1 MRDSYIQAVSYGGAT
16 GLLARISAFFL
27 RDPDADTGLGSYYI
41 VHLIGT
47 GGAHLV
53 SVVCEN
59 HDIPVC
65 DFRSRDSAPVRDTV
79 KRILETSPVRCA
91 IILDHTRMQKVCSRI
106 SATRCDLRYRRVI
119 FCITNT
125 EQSSGVAC
133 IQIPGSVINRMEM
146 LLYHVPEQIR
156 NQAVS
161 LDCFLPLA
169 HAMTDYVLFEQ
180 HIWKEVRVDGTL
192 EEFLSTSL
200 YQLACQVRQDT
211 IVSVDAYPSFELDWR
226 RLFSTRLNNILERPP
241 VVLCP
246 SIHRVIP
253 IGVSCSDAI
262 QAMQVAIPTDLQ
274 DPYAI
279 TVQSSAVD
287 DQCGSIAITQ
297 PTCYTIIN
305 VTCVLN
311 PQLLVEVCRELRS
324 GHRVVVEEVH
334 SIRKEL
340 SLMREETTRQLT
352 INQNE
357 MKALVTRLLHEE
369 TPVVDTTTDLVCS
382 KQGCSHIV
390 TKRFR
395 SGKRLKQCSTCIT
408 RA

>member
-1 MRDSYIQAVSYGGAT
+1 
-16 GLLARISAFFL
+16 
-27 RDPDADTGLGSYYI
+27 
-41 VHLIGT
+41 
-47 GGAHLV
+47 
-53 SVVCEN
+53 
-59 HDIPVC
+59 
-65 DFRSRDSAPVRDTV
+65 
-79 KRILETSPVRCA
+79 
-91 IILDHTRMQKVCSRI
+91 
-106 SATRCDLRYRRVI
+106 
-119 FCITNT
+119 
-125 EQSSGVAC
+125 
-133 IQIPGSVINRMEM
+133 MEM
-146 LLYHVPEQIR
+146 LLYHLPEQIR

-169 HAMTDYVLFEQ
+169 HAMTDYVLYEQ

-192 EEFLSTSL
+192 EEFLSTAL
-200 YQLACQVRQDT
+200 YQLACQVKQDT
-211 IVSVDAYPSFELDWR
+211 SVCVDAYPSFELDWR
-226 RLFSTRLNNILERPP
+226 RLFATRLNNSLERPP

-253 IGVSCSDAI
+253 VGVSCSDAI

-297 PTCYTIIN
+297 PKCYTIIN

-357 MKALVTRLLHEE
+357 MKALVTRLLHED
-369 TPVVDTTTDLVCS
+369 TPVVDTHTDLVCS